1 MESRLMRIRE
11 VKQLRSVVVAGLVV
25 LGPSIVRAE
34 TPDAQPSQSSS
45 SEKTRI
51 TIYPLLAQLPIFGAD
66 IHVPSLPG
74 GGDGGGGDAIDGSTD
89 LSFNGAALAGFRVDA
104 PKWFV
109 DINGLYAGLSAKR
122 TTPRVVVHT
131 DAFYAYASAGWRFYR
146 DLAVTGG
153 VRELGLNLH
162 AEVGD
167 ALDATA
173 KPRVWNP
180 LVGLD
185 WRHRASDTWTIDA
198 NAEGGGFGVGA
209 DADVSAGLNA
219 YWNSS
224 HHFALQLGYGFL
236 YYKVTVAHV
245 TVGTASR
252 SLVSKQTL
260 HGPSVGVGFW
270 F

>member
-1 MESRLMRIRE
+1 L
-11 VKQLRSVVVAGLVV
+11 V
-25 LGPSIVRAE
+25 LGSSIVRAQ
-34 TPDAQPSQSSS
+34 TRDAQATQSSS
-45 SEKTRI
+45 SEKTRV

-66 IHVPSLPG
+66 IHVPSLPDGGNG
-74 GGDGGGGDAIDGSTD
+74 GGGTGGGGDAIDGSTEA
-89 LSFNGAALAGFRVDA
+89 SFNGAALAGIRVDA

-109 DINGLYAGLSAKR
+109 DLDGLYAGLSAKR
-122 TTPRVVVHT
+122 TTPSVVVHT
-131 DAFYAYASAGWRFYR
+131 DAFYAHASAGWRFYR

-167 ALDATA
+167 ALDA
-173 KPRVWNP
+173 KVNPRVWNP

-185 WRHRASDTWTIDA
+185 WRHRVSDTWTVDGIA
-198 NAEGGGFGVGA
+198 QGGGFGVGA
-209 DADVSAGLNA
+209 DEDVSIGLKA

-224 HHFALQLGYGFL
+224 HHFALQLGYSFL

-245 TVGTASR
+245 TVGSASR

-260 HGPSVGVGFW
+260 HGPSIGVGFW